1 MTLRINALISMI
13 VIGTQLLVGCKS
25 KPTPPVATK
34 VPHELVMHGDTR
46 IDPYYWMNQRDSDEV
61 IQYLNQENAYTDAV
75 MKGTENLQESLFQ
88 EIKGRI
94 KEQDESVPYFENGYF
109 YYTRYDEGKE
119 YPIYCRKKESQDAP
133 EEIMLDVNEMAEG
146 YAYYSV
152 VGVNVSPNNNI
163 VAFGVDT
170 VSRRQYTIYFKS
182 LETGELLNSKIPN
195 TTGGIAWAND
205 NSTVFYT
212 IIDEALRPHQI
223 FRHSVN
229 DEGSENDALVYE
241 ENDETFRAFVYKS
254 KSKEYIMFGSGST
267 LSTEFSYLSAN
278 NPLGKPKVIQPREK
292 GLEYSVTHYGNKFYI
307 ITNLDAKNFRLME
320 TPVTRTEKR
329 YWKEVIPHREDVLL
343 SGIEVFKDFLVIDE
357 RKDGLKQLRIIN
369 QQTQKEHYLN
379 FGEEVYSAWISIN
392 PEYDTPLLRY
402 AYTSMTT
409 PFSTYDYNMA
419 TGEKILLKQTE
430 VLGDFSP
437 DNYETKRHWV
447 EARDGKKIPIS
458 VVYRKGIQQD
468 GQNPALIYGYGSY
481 GASMDPYFSSARL
494 SLLDRG
500 FVYVIA
506 HIRGGEELGREWYE
520 DGKLLNKMNT
530 FTDFIDCSQFLVDSK
545 YTSPDKLF
553 AMGGS
558 AGGLLMGAVANMRP
572 DLYKGIIAQVPFVD
586 VVTTML
592 DTSIPL
598 TTGEYDEWGNPND
611 EEYYHYMNSYSPYDQ
626 VTAQHYPNML
636 VTTGYHDSQ
645 VQYFEPAKWV
655 AKLRD
660 TKTDDN
666 ILLFKID
673 MDAGHGGAS
682 GRFKS
687 LRDVAFEYA
696 FMLHLLGINS

>member
-223 FRHSVN
+223 FRHSVS